1 MHIAIVR
8 NTPEARRLRQL
19 GMQNKE
25 YYKEEDI
32 EAVKN
37 ALSAGGHDVTVLE
50 GDVDLIPRLE
60 NLLSSLDDP
69 ADLMV
74 FNLAYGV
81 QGECRYT
88 HIPSILELAGIPYVC
103 SGPRAHTIALD
114 KYLAKVVLRS
124 AGLPTPAFQLFNTPD
139 DTLTEGL
146 IFPLIVK
153 PKMESTSF
161 GIQVVEDETSLRK
174 AVAAIIDEFQQP
186 ALVERFISGMEV
198 NCGVLGNDPPKAL
211 PVLEIDF
218 GNMKGTSRILSFET
232 KRDRVASHVCP
243 ARMSD
248 ELTGKV
254 RDLTVAAFK
263 ALGCRDCAR
272 VDFRIDDDG
281 NPWILEL
288 NSMAAIHQSGSY
300 YDAWSTLGKD
310 YQQLIQAVLLSAV
323 ERYR

>member
-37 ALSAGGHDVTVLE
+37 ALIAGGHDVTVLE

-60 NLLSSLDDP
+60 DILSSLDDP
-69 ADLMV
+69 ANLIV

-88 HIPSILELAGIPYVC
+88 HIPSILELAGVPYVC

-114 KYLAKVVLRS
+114 KYLAKVVLDS
-124 AGLPTPAFQLFNTPD
+124 AGLPTPPFQLFQTKNE
-139 DTLTEGL
+139 TLSDEL
-146 IFPLIVK
+146 SFPLIVK

-161 GIQVVEDETSLRK
+161 GIQVVEDEASLRE
-174 AVAAIIDEFQQP
+174 AVGAIISEYEQP
-186 ALVERFISGMEV
+186 ALVEQFISGMEV

-243 ARMSD
+243 ARISD
-248 ELTGKV
+248 ELTKNV

-288 NSMAAIHQSGSY
+288 NSMAAIHQSGSF
-300 YDAWSTLGKD
+300 YDAWRTLGKD
-310 YQQLIQAVLLSAV
+310 YPQLIQAVLVSAV